1 MAEWPSSTVELNWEG
16 GFKFTSADAHGHSI
30 TVEAPQS
37 EKLRA
42 FNLHWGSGI
51 IAEEA
56 AYDGEHHRPTIQL
69 LEFEDGS
76 ISVRFCYY
84 SGNGRFQRSPLIVG
98 ESDIDGLRGALENTP
113 RLKELLTR
121 LTG

>member
-1 MAEWPSSTVELNWEG
+1 MAN
-16 GFKFTSADAHGHSI
+16 
-30 TVEAPQS
+30 QS
-37 EKLRA
+37 EKSRT

-121 LTG
+121 LAG